1 MIEWAEMLEE
11 DLPEERLDITF
22 KVIDEDTRI
31 LVFTP
36 HGSKYE
42 DVCAA
47 VL

>member
-1 MIEWAEMLEE
+1 MLEN
-11 DLPEERLDITF
+11 DLPKERLDITI
-22 KVIDEDTRI
+22 KVVDENTRI